1 MFTDVHG
8 CFWMFLHD
16 FWMFLDVSWC
26 FWMFSGRYLEKSI
39 PMDPVILSE
48 RVTPQIKVQSYVLK
62 AGHIKNNQLA
72 TGVQHHLIPSSSENS
87 EQLLELGG
95 SQGGSTAR
103 ERPGIGWRSAVWT
116 RWGLSP
122 DDPSPAEIAGD
133 GKVSVNFKSKGEWTG
148 IYVSVEQAVVE
159 ISYDILRFDIY

>member
-1 MFTDVHG
+1 MFMDVSG
-8 CFWMFLHD
+8 CFCMILDVSGCFL
-16 FWMFLDVSWC
+16 MFLDV
-26 FWMFSGRYLEKSI
+26 SGRYLEKSI

-95 SQGGSTAR
+95 SQVDQQR
-103 ERPGIGWRSAVWT
+103 
-116 RWGLSP
+116 
-122 DDPSPAEIAGD
+122 
-133 GKVSVNFKSKGEWTG
+133 VNGQ
-148 IYVSVEQAVVE
+148 V
-159 ISYDILRFDIY
+159 